1 MQFEECIFTTMS
13 RLELFFSPTFTLI
26 IFRFYFQ
33 KNQNRRM
40 NPKGKKTHICKRK
53 TWYGWYYI
61 TELCTKKKVWNNR
74 DMPLKCMPLFTFTI
88 RLTQDRDPESTKFN
102 GQPFC
107 LPQKDCSPFWEKEL
121 QRCFSTTF
129 KRPDVVLLFCISS
142 CSTLLKVINL
152 CQHRI

>member
-1 MQFEECIFTTMS
+1 MS
-13 RLELFFSPTFTLI
+13 RLDAAILNCFWNGSLELFFSPTFTLI

-61 TELCTKKKVWNNR
+61 TELYTKKKVWNNR

-88 RLTQDRDPESTKFN
+88 RLRQDRDPESTKFN
-102 GQPFC
+102 GQLFC
-107 LPQKDCSPFWEKEL
+107 LPQKDRSPFWEKRTPEMFLHHFQTAWCCHSFLYIFL
-121 QRCFSTTF
+121 QYPS
-129 KRPDVVLLFCISS
+129 
-142 CSTLLKVINL
+142 
-152 CQHRI
+152 